1 MTVDKV
7 LKRGAFLIALYLVVY
22 NASKAGT
29 LITSGSKGGVS
40 VIKAFQGR

>member
-1 MTVDKV
+1 MKFDTA

-29 LITSGSKGGVS
+29 LFTAGSKGTVD
-40 VIKAFQGR
+40 VVKAFQGR

>member
-1 MTVDKV
+1 MSKT
-7 LKRGAFLIALYLVVY
+7 LRYSAYLIGLYLVVY

-29 LITSGSKGGVS
+29 LLTSGSKGGVS